1 MACITL
7 GDVRRLLL
15 AADEGGKDDPTP
27 YACTVMASS
36 VSDRIK
42 PIASQQIAIAGMCR
56 KSSSLRNSVISD
68 SGSAGNTMR

>member
-15 AADEGGKDDPTP
+15 AADKGGKDDPIP
-27 YACTVMASS
+27 YACTAMASS

-42 PIASQQIAIAGMCR
+42 PIASLQIAIAGMCR
-56 KSSSLRNSVISD
+56 KS
-68 SGSAGNTMR
+68 